1 MSKGWNGVWN
11 PQTCWLQAG
20 LCPLQR
26 LQVVVREIWSAVNTV
41 HLFWKLTQCFILYF
55 VHNFLSCLICSVL
68 NLCAVL
74 RHPARIASLCMCV
87 LVCRS
92 ERREINPMLSPIPG
106 YEFTAS
112 VWPSHCLNNNLINPV
127 FISFSELGRQAG
139 RAWGRTG
146 NAGRKY
152 WGGRGRKPSAR
163 TGIWEE
169 FNGRD
174 LGPVNGHRDV
184 KRWWGRREIEG

>member
-1 MSKGWNGVWN
+1 MLVTCQDQTRYTDIWWVGV
-11 PQTCWLQAG
+11 CK
-20 LCPLQR
+20 C
-26 LQVVVREIWSAVNTV
+26 
-41 HLFWKLTQCFILYF
+41 
-55 VHNFLSCLICSVL
+55 
-68 NLCAVL
+68 LCACLWERMHVCV
-74 RHPARIASLCMCV
+74 SVYVCVCMCV
-87 LVCRS
+87 LVCIS

-163 TGIWEE
+163 AGIWEE

-174 LGPVNGHRDV
+174 LGLVNGNRDV
-184 KRWWGRREIEG
+184 KRWRGRRETEGL

>member
-1 MSKGWNGVWN
+1 MSVCVPGAC
-11 PQTCWLQAG
+11 TCMC
-20 LCPLQR
+20 LC
-26 LQVVVREIWSAVNTV
+26 
-41 HLFWKLTQCFILYF
+41 
-55 VHNFLSCLICSVL
+55 
-68 NLCAVL
+68 LCVCVC
-74 RHPARIASLCMCV
+74 ICV
-87 LVCRS
+87 LVCIS

-152 WGGRGRKPSAR
+152 QGGRGRKPSAR
-163 TGIWEE
+163 AGIWEE

-174 LGPVNGHRDV
+174 LGLVNGNRDV
-184 KRWWGRREIEG
+184 KRRWGRRETGGVITSLRRRAMGGQKKESGRGEMQWSWAIIFIKLYS